1 MDQII
6 YTSKAAAHASAADV
20 FDIIASSAR
29 NNPQRDVTGFLVF
42 TGEAFLQFI
51 EGPPQR
57 LDELLG
63 VLRNDPRHRDLA
75 VLSRHSILARCFPS
89 WRMHRFDATSGDPEP
104 VVAALRGRVG
114 SSVLSAVKDFLQ
126 RPRQAA

>member
-1 MDQII
+1 MDQIV
-6 YTSKAAAHASAADV
+6 YTSRAAAHASAADV

-42 TGEAFLQFI
+42 TGEAFLQLI

-63 VLRNDPRHRDLA
+63 VLRKDPRHCDLA
-75 VLSRHSILARCFPS
+75 VLSRDAISARCFPS
-89 WRMHRFDATSGDPEP
+89 WRMHRFDATSGDPRP
-104 VVAALRGRVG
+104 VIGALRGHVG
-114 SSVLSAVKDFLQ
+114 SSVLSAVEDFLQ